1 MRALY
6 VNPMTG
12 DEVNPAIDAIAYG
25 LQHVL
30 DEAGID
36 LRQRPADF
44 RRPDCLEQTAAVI
57 RAGLDAGVET
67 VCFYALDPSGPAD
80 AGAEARAAGVPVMTF
95 VRPSFPVDAAVIYPN
110 FTHGQLMAE
119 FLVER
124 LPAGSTVCIIG
135 GPDTPDDAEEVAGLL
150 FVFRRHGIEV
160 LNDPTDPQWCNL
172 TDVASGGYEVA
183 SRLLEKFDRFTALV
197 PYNDESML
205 GAVRALEE
213 RGRLPDV
220 QVISRNGSPEAVEM
234 VRRGKT
240 AGTWDL
246 DAPGI
251 GTTLGDLVVRQL
263 QGGEQLDGHLAVSP
277 VGRMIT
283 RETLDRW
290 KPWTERVRY
299 RPFTFGFD

>member
-36 LRQRPADF
+36 LRQLHADF
-44 RRPDCLEQTAAVI
+44 RRPDCLEQTAAAI
-57 RAGLDAGVET
+57 RAGIEAGVDA

-80 AGAEARAAGVPVMTF
+80 AVAEARAAGVPVMTF
-95 VRPSFPVDAAVIYPN
+95 VRPFFPVDAAVVYPN

-124 LPAGSTVCIIG
+124 LPAESTVCIIG

-150 FVFRRHGIEV
+150 FAFQRSGIDV

-183 SRLLEKFDRFTALV
+183 SRLLETFDRFTALV

-213 RGRLPDV
+213 RGRLEDV

-234 VRRGKT
+234 VRGGKT
-240 AGTWDL
+240 VGTWDL